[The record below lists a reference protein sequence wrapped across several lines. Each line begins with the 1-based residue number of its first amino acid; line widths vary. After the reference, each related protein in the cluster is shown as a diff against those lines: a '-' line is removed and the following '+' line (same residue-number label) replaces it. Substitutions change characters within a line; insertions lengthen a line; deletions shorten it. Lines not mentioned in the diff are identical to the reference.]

1 MNDELIE
8 VQATAIGAICGR
20 LTAARLEDIRR
31 SVHAACQIPGNVG
44 WDRRAA
50 AHAEVFALLA
60 DAATAVGNP
69 ALARIL
75 NSGVGAAYQ
84 LMLTAGPSAAAVTAS
99 SRRHLLVCLSAG
111 DCDGAARETE
121 SYFRIMNLMGRMF
134 PPARRTVLS
143 PPSR

>member
-8 VQATAIGAICGR
+8 VQAAAIRAICGR

-31 SVHAACQIPGNVG
+31 SVDYACQIPGTIG

-60 DAATAVGNP
+60 DAAVAAGNP
-69 ALARIL
+69 ALAQVL
-75 NSGVGAAYQ
+75 NSGVGTAYQ

-99 SRRHLLVCLSAG
+99 SRRHLLACLSAA
-111 DCDGAARETE
+111 DCDGAAHETE
-121 SYFRIMNLMGRMF
+121 NYFRTMDFMGRMF
-134 PPARRTVLS
+134 PPARPPVLS
-143 PPSR
+143 PPSQ

>member
-1 MNDELIE
+1 MDDELSE
-8 VQATAIGAICGR
+8 VQATAIRAICGR
-20 LTAARLEDIRR
+20 LTAAHLEDIRR
-31 SVHAACQIPGNVG
+31 SVDYACRIPAVFG

-60 DAATAVGNP
+60 DAAVAVGNP
-69 ALARIL
+69 ALAPVL

-99 SRRHLLVCLSAG
+99 SRRHLLACLSAA

-121 SYFRIMNLMGRMF
+121 SYFRIMEFMGRMF
-134 PPARRTVLS
+134 PPTRRPVLS
-143 PPSR
+143 SPSR